1 MPQAQSGQGGDDSL
15 APLYLMV
22 IAVVVS
28 LIVWYFNHT
37 IIVKFV
43 FKLNIWQAQ
52 LVDLLMPES
61 PLTPLIQTMNALNPE
76 LVDWAT
82 LVEITRQ
89 IGLYTRYIYI
99 AILAILA
106 FFLFQK
112 DLSLKYSKVYS
123 MNTLRTQEQ
132 ENWPSISPVIKED
145 LIKTDIDEGPWA
157 MGLNPIEFAKK
168 YKLLKRG
175 DYLTDDAQPGSE
187 QTAGVRK
194 TDAKRVFTMQLGP
207 IWEGFER
214 CQPHVKALAAIFL
227 ARMNRDKD
235 AADKIASTLSRSFA
249 AGKIDYSPVSP
260 ILEKYKNSVLTQEVI
275 QHHAY
280 VYTVMAS
287 LLESARDDGVV
298 PSSDFLWLKPVDRR
312 LWYML
317 NCVGRQTPFAEIAGA
332 FAHWKA
338 EKVMQR
344 PSLTPMTDEAVKAL
358 ELAIKEVKL
367 LPKELKEL
375 PE

>member
-1 MPQAQSGQGGDDSL
+1 MPQGQSSQGGDDSL

-22 IAVVVS
+22 LLVVVS

-37 IIVKFV
+37 IIVNIM
-43 FKLNIWQAQ
+43 FKINIWQAE
-52 LVDLLMPES
+52 LVNLLWPES
-61 PLTPLIQTMNALNPE
+61 PLSPLIQIMMTLNPD
-76 LVDWAT
+76 LVDWET
-82 LVEITRQ
+82 LVDLTNQ
-89 IGLYTRYIYI
+89 VGVYTRYIY
-99 AILAILA
+99 AGILLILA
-106 FFLFQK
+106 FFLYQK

-123 MNTLRTQEQ
+123 MKTLRAQEQ

-145 LIKTDIDEGPWA
+145 LIKADIDEGPWA
-157 MGLNPIEFAKK
+157 MALNPIEFAKK

-175 DYLTDDAQPGSE
+175 DYLVDDSQPGSE
-187 QTAGVRK
+187 QTAGLRK

-207 IWEGFER
+207 LWEGVER

-235 AADKIASTLSRSFA
+235 AADRIASSLSRSFA
-249 AGKIDYSPVSP
+249 AGKIDYSEAFP
-260 ILEKYKNSVLTQEVI
+260 ILEKYKNSVLAQEVI
-275 QHHAY
+275 QNHAY

-358 ELAIKEVKL
+358 DLAIKEVKL
-367 LPKELKEL
+367 LSKELQEL